1 MAGFVAAFGVYVFIN
16 QDEMSNSEVWIPWV
30 ALIKAQ
36 AEDKRKTLFAD
47 D

>member
-16 QDEMSNSEVWIPWV
+16 QDGMPNSEVWISWV
-30 ALIKAQ
+30 VLIKAQ
-36 AEDKRKTLFAD
+36 AKDKRKTLFAD